1 MSVENQQVRLGVIG
15 LGVMG
20 SKTLDAARSHPDY
33 VVPFAADLGEAAVAR
48 ARGAHPDVEFV
59 SPADVIAADL
69 DAVYIATPPAS
80 HAELAVAAMR
90 SGKAVFCEKPLAV
103 SLADG
108 RLMLEAAAETGA
120 VNAVNFPLSSTPATV
135 HIEQSL
141 RAGEVGDV
149 RGIDIQLTFPVWPR
163 PFQAPAVWVG
173 ERAEGGFVREVLSHF
188 AYLTDRLAGPLTAVD
203 VNLEF
208 PADPNTSERTAHGL
222 LTAGDTPV
230 HISGQAGVAA
240 PETYEWTL
248 WGTRRSYLLRAW
260 RDLFTSDGGP
270 WTPVDLPPTP
280 TRSESARLTSF
291 AQAIRGLPY
300 TNLADFASAFR
311 TQQAVEAFHT
321 S

>member
-20 SKTLDAARSHPDY
+20 AKTLDAARSHPDY
-33 VVPFAADLGEAAVAR
+33 VVPLAADLGEEAVAR
-48 ARGAHPDVEFV
+48 ARAAHPDIEFV
-59 SPADVIAADL
+59 SPEEIAAADL

-80 HAELAVAAMR
+80 HAGLAVAAMR

-108 RLMLEAAAETGA
+108 RLMLETAAETGA
-120 VNAVNFPLSSTPATV
+120 VNAVNFPLSSAAATV
-135 HIEQSL
+135 HMEQSL
-141 RAGEVGDV
+141 LAGEVGDV
-149 RGIDIQLTFPVWPR
+149 HGIDIRLTFPEWPR

-188 AYLTDRLAGPLTAVD
+188 AYLTDRLAGPLTPVD
-203 VNLEF
+203 VNLDF
-208 PADPNTSERTAHGL
+208 PADPNTSERAAHGL

-230 HISGQAGVAA
+230 HISGHAGVAA

-248 WGTRRSYLLRAW
+248 WGTRRSYRLSAW
-260 RDLFTSDGGP
+260 RDLSTSTGGP
-270 WTPVDLPPTP
+270 WTPVDLAPTP
-280 TRSESARLTSF
+280 TRSESDRLTSF
-291 AQAIRGLPY
+291 ARAIRGLPH
-300 TNLADFASAFR
+300 TNLADFAAAFR

-321 S
+321 P